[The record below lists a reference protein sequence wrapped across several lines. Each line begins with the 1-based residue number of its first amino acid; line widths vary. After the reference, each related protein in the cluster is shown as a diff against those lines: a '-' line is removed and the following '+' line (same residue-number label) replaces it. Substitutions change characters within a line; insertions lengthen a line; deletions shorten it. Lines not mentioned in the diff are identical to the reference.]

1 MQLLPPS
8 SRFDSSTLL
17 HTAVIFLVV
26 IAATILRARNELDTA
41 TVATVYGAAL
51 GFAPRLS
58 VKPPDGG
65 PGS

>member
-1 MQLLPPS
+1 MPPS
-8 SRFDSSTLL
+8 APRFDSSTVL

-51 GFAPRLS
+51 GFAPRLTGS
-58 VKPPDGG
+58 KPPNGT
-65 PGS
+65 GS